1 MSLEARIAELNDTNK
16 ALISV
21 LQQFLQ
27 LHGATGVITEP
38 KATTEKKS
46 SQSENSS
53 DKPTK
58 SPAASSGADKA
69 GADTAPPAT
78 TTSKTAAPAADADT
92 PADTPAVTLDDC
104 IAVTRAAGKAGIRDV
119 LAATLGKFGAAKATE
134 LKPEHYAAY
143 HAAISK
149 ALEA

>member
-58 SPAASSGADKA
+58 SPAASSGAGKA

-78 TTSKTAAPAADADT
+78 TTSKTAAPVADDDT
-92 PADTPAVTLDDC
+92 PGVTLDDC